1 MPHFIGHKKTLQS
14 KTEHHTS
21 SPDLQTFI
29 ISKVT
34 DFPSLLL
41 TFSWSFKSSFIF
53 VKLLSSSSSSS
64 SSSPSS
70 PSCSPLDLPALD
82 KIWNQEKQSDQN
94 LSECENT
101 KHKEHFLL
109 WWTRANQMKNSE
121 WYLLSDWLRLLVI
134 KKAAHLQKKNSVK
147 TPKNKFQIHCFV
159 FSQKSMNCTAVS
171 LLKPIWMDFLVYT
184 RNTPD
189 LTFHAFNN
197 QIIPRTL
204 CTLRYIMWAI
214 LTP

>member
-134 KKAAHLQKKNSVK
+134 KKAAHLQKKKQCQNTKKQISNSLFC
-147 TPKNKFQIHCFV
+147 FQSKEHELHCCV
-159 FSQKSMNCTAVS
+159 FIETYLNGFLS
-171 LLKPIWMDFLVYT
+171 LHKEHSGSNLSCF
-184 RNTPD
+184 
-189 LTFHAFNN
+189 
-197 QIIPRTL
+197 
-204 CTLRYIMWAI
+204 
-214 LTP
+214 

>member
-29 ISKVT
+29 ISRVT

-53 VKLLSSSSSSS
+53 VQSLSSSSSSS
-64 SSSPSS
+64 SS

-82 KIWNQEKQSDQN
+82 KIWNQENQSDQN

-109 WWTRANQMKNSE
+109 WWSRTNQMKNSE
-121 WYLLSDWLRLLVI
+121 WYLLSHWVKLLVI
-134 KKAAHLQKKNSVK
+134 EKGSTSTKKTESKHQQTNFKFTVLFSVK
-147 TPKNKFQIHCFV
+147 
-159 FSQKSMNCTAVS
+159 SAWTALSCLNHV
-171 LLKPIWMDFLVYT
+171 LKPIWMDY
-184 RNTPD
+184 
-189 LTFHAFNN
+189 
-197 QIIPRTL
+197 
-204 CTLRYIMWAI
+204 
-214 LTP
+214 